1 VRARLALL
9 LLGGAVAAC
18 SPTTTRPRVTPLP
31 ASPSVEIKGKRAVVA
46 ERMLRVLAEDSVPLA
61 DSSAQD
67 AWAVSPWLDGETFRP
82 VDRRPVGPSTVRFRA
97 WVDPGRPNYSVVTL
111 ETTYR
116 AMADPS
122 VPDRELDRA
131 VPEGHPAH
139 ARMQALLEKIKAAR

>member
-1 VRARLALL
+1 MRAGIAALL
-9 LLGGAVAAC
+9 VGGALAAC

-31 ASPSVEIKGKRAVVA
+31 ASPSVEIKGKPSVVA

-82 VDRRPVGPSTVRFRA
+82 VDRRPVGPNTVRFRA

-111 ETTYR
+111 ETSYR
-116 AMADPS
+116 PLADPS

-131 VPEGHPAH
+131 VPEGHPAQ
-139 ARMQALLEKIKAAR
+139 ARMAALLEKIRTAR